1 MDSPINNMIDRASNR
16 KAASSMKAKA
26 KRTKALNDQ
35 VLSLVADANA
45 TALPERHVTPRAA
58 LIVMARAMKELSSL
72 SDESRAHGVLREVS
86 KFISLNQKTLL
97 ASASIKHVDLLPKG
111 HPLSP
116 LNASLTEDD
125 LRKKYAAW
133 IAADPAISDEARP
146 LVAMAHSLPP
156 ESIERE
162 HAFLRLRSLQASAVP
177 AYFKIDD
184 VTALVAAF
192 MNGNSSA
199 ARRARVALQWRD
211 RMGRWIEM
219 GRGINFRFR
228 LPDGSVV
235 TGRGNYVGA
244 GSNPRVERTS
254 TGTSLVSDT
263 GLIEVSGV
271 PGLQPGLYA
280 IDSKNAAAY
289 QARIPGFEAP
299 QQVSFEDQFDAD
311 IPSAS
316 DLQGIRR
323 ELPIG
328 WKKQGPY
335 YVSDDNY
342 AVIPGPNGQPQMV
355 TRLNADGRPGGSV
368 GNARDWSEVNALI
381 EKDQPAF
388 DKEIARIE
396 AEGEEGQLPLA
407 RIPGATEEDVVSF
420 DDIANMQKQ
429 RAEENKKFDESRPA
443 AKPLG
448 DKDLN
453 GNVVPKAWTR
463 DANDDKAYTR
473 EMPLRDG
480 GTYPLTARVTEDGKY
495 IAGHAAG
502 WIPEP
507 GTDGRGASRKFESW
521 REIESSVPEFVD
533 YLNEGFT
540 KDNPIVPIV
549 SEEQETKGVQGFRVP
564 KDSKL
569 VAMEQN
575 GDAIV
580 VQMPDGSL
588 VQYDTGGPEGIP
600 YTQEQKD
607 KFISDIKSD
616 ETIWFDEQGRRN
628 WKALLEG
635 DSAETSSPLGM
646 KLDFADPEKAAED
659 AGLPEDAP
667 FNDIVKAWFD
677 QNIKPVAPTAKLD
690 GFEEGG
696 PDGPSVSISAGNE
709 EDLLNAFRVYFGDD
723 EATLEDLRD
732 NSEEYSAPGDFTNR
746 FKELKDLT
754 SGDYSMNQLFDTMFK
769 DAKYETR
776 DERPVYTSSDY
787 EVPEDA
793 KIYYSDQEN
802 ILAKNANG
810 EWGLYFSDGESLE
823 GDDIEFQ
830 DYLDSILINDG
841 DSPLAFYQGGFV
853 DEDLQGELEEARSKE
868 PVDDGGSG
876 EPPSGKDF
884 SNRFADVQTLADSGA
899 SSDEFFNALFKDAE
913 YTVPDDDD
921 QQDYNVPA
929 DAKIYFTDI
938 DNMLVQYSDG
948 TWHDHS
954 SEGYETPAD
963 EAVYDYFK
971 DALLK
976 NTGDSSIVFYN
987 GAFVDKDLQG
997 EIEEARSNLPETKEP
1012 LSPRVEELKNL
1023 DGQKGPD
1030 DLVWKFN
1037 ENAGALYLIDPKA
1050 EKGSRPIGVV
1060 LHNNYYD
1067 YYTGMGFNFHG
1078 NQQVEVPSRDRSV
1091 PLEER
1096 GYKSLDEMITAFEDK
1111 YKEMKPDG
1119 DGGPD
1124 EPPSPGGGTPPKV
1137 PSPSTPGSP
1146 GLFEDFDKPAGAY
1159 QLRTTEYEPE
1169 GRMDE
1174 ASTDF
1179 TDDPRR
1185 LATKFSLDDLVTA
1198 FTEALIGRPDEAA
1211 MQDILNANVDDNDDL
1226 PDLADLADVAES
1238 NAPRATANN
1247 ASGAGALE
1255 FNAGEEYVLAEA
1267 LYNAVYEAGG
1277 DPNRVIANAYD
1288 AVNGNRNNAQKLLDA
1303 QGGVSSPE
1311 EIQLIEDIT
1320 DEIRQIKDV
1329 TPDDEIDAVN
1339 KRTTP
1344 EKKFAGSLIENV
1356 PVDYNNP
1363 DYFDMDTDAYIPAQP
1378 ETDEN
1383 GYTDNPEI
1391 LALDYESADLIE
1403 QMLEGITDGSGVAL
1417 LDFGGEDGVHEVPVE
1432 ALRDAIQLQDIN
1444 TNEILFKLR
1453 DESNDMSEE
1462 PTTEPEAPRL
1472 AREDIRWDEQKGLYT
1487 DVNGKILDGDT
1498 VDAAGLDSSLRD
1510 GRDADI
1516 QLLRPAAEQP
1526 QEEAPAQA
1534 PSSTRA
1540 FTPFLDAF
1548 EEDSETSDMLSDL
1561 AELDKAA
1568 NAAVNFFSTGLSGAR
1583 FIGFNPEKGSIAIIT
1598 PENRGEAPRAVIANA
1613 DGQVTNMATMTPA
1626 DAIQFMSDVGPMF
1639 GWQPIPQRVADSII
1653 SENILLFP
1661 ESNQPSVDATPEA
1674 PATEATAP
1682 TPAFAYPGP
1691 RESGYT
1697 ANNTTLASDG
1707 SVIGAGSIVVANRD
1721 GKRGV
1726 VLSIQNDP
1734 EYARIRFED
1743 GKVAVR
1749 SANQIKAVSNPDG
1762 TLAMLPSGAAA
1773 PSGAT
1778 PSTDV
1783 ESRLEAPVRQAPNI
1797 ARSGSAWGVNDTTDI
1812 PDYIKPLV
1820 RENVAQSDFA
1830 AWGSRDA
1837 EIMNAATNRAS
1848 LDSLL
1853 ALIDKYETARA
1864 NGEDAAV
1871 LRAIKE
1877 ETGKALIDVYGGRDG
1892 VSFGVDGFAV
1902 NVVSSS
1908 SSVNSRAQADGR
1920 TAKSYS
1926 LRVGFYLKDKN
1937 GREVGE
1943 GSRTITIEDSTDENG
1958 NAVRNSY
1965 VKNDI
1970 LKVYG
1975 ANKKKGFASAYNRY
1989 MENWYIANGIDK
2001 VKVMAAGGGGSWQ
2014 GAFVWALNG
2023 FDWENA
2029 ESARGMIRSLGFA
2042 AKTPEE
2048 KAIAKKLADKAD
2060 AASGDVTKV
2069 PTPLEVALAGWYPG
2083 AKKWFGKDVIIERSW
2098 NGVKHLNPTAREQI
2112 QSINYGQI
2120 KNAER
2125 RIQAGQNK
2133 PGLSAVGLAHVMD
2146 NSFQT
2151 GNPELGPYIEQIR
2164 DVLRNN
2170 RSLASLSPA
2179 AKSVLNAFTSKE
2191 MLNKD
2196 SSMPIEDIFRLRT
2209 ALMSEY
2215 RAENDYA
2222 NPFGAL
2228 ERALSEV
2235 KMQTSRSTT
2244 TLDMSALRAAG
2255 FKAQALTGD
2264 DSGVND
2270 TFRVVHEP
2278 SGQVFFIKKE
2288 QLSRSWNSARGLT
2301 SEVEAN
2307 TIMNALEM
2315 LGIQSVRG
2323 SSKDSDV
2330 IVMSQAGASLPLAAP
2345 AENASKM
2352 MTRGI
2357 KDANGNV
2364 FVGGD
2369 SGKFLD
2375 VLKNP
2380 EDIINM
2386 AIVDMLGA
2394 GQDRHDSNWMAAFDS
2409 TDNRMVMF
2417 PIDNALLTVDKTES
2431 GIEDFFISTWPDTGE
2446 VYNQVM
2452 PRFIKNAGEDR
2463 AAEIFMNQ
2471 VRKLVKNLDN
2481 PLFQP
2486 KGEELAALIDKWGSY
2501 DAFKDALKTRLTT
2514 IVTPGSAENN
2524 ALINSMKMSYWR

>member
-1 MDSPINNMIDRASNR
+1 
-16 KAASSMKAKA
+16 
-26 KRTKALNDQ
+26 
-35 VLSLVADANA
+35 
-45 TALPERHVTPRAA
+45 
-58 LIVMARAMKELSSL
+58 
-72 SDESRAHGVLREVS
+72 
-86 KFISLNQKTLL
+86 
-97 ASASIKHVDLLPKG
+97 
-111 HPLSP
+111 
-116 LNASLTEDD
+116 
-125 LRKKYAAW
+125 
-133 IAADPAISDEARP
+133 
-146 LVAMAHSLPP
+146 
-156 ESIERE
+156 
-162 HAFLRLRSLQASAVP
+162 
-177 AYFKIDD
+177 
-184 VTALVAAF
+184 
-192 MNGNSSA
+192 
-199 ARRARVALQWRD
+199 
-211 RMGRWIEM
+211 
-219 GRGINFRFR
+219 
-228 LPDGSVV
+228 
-235 TGRGNYVGA
+235 
-244 GSNPRVERTS
+244 
-254 TGTSLVSDT
+254 
-263 GLIEVSGV
+263 
-271 PGLQPGLYA
+271 
-280 IDSKNAAAY
+280 
-289 QARIPGFEAP
+289 
-299 QQVSFEDQFDAD
+299 
-311 IPSAS
+311 
-316 DLQGIRR
+316 
-323 ELPIG
+323 
-328 WKKQGPY
+328 
-335 YVSDDNY
+335 
-342 AVIPGPNGQPQMV
+342 
-355 TRLNADGRPGGSV
+355 
-368 GNARDWSEVNALI
+368 
-381 EKDQPAF
+381 
-388 DKEIARIE
+388 
-396 AEGEEGQLPLA
+396 
-407 RIPGATEEDVVSF
+407 
-420 DDIANMQKQ
+420 
-429 RAEENKKFDESRPA
+429 
-443 AKPLG
+443 
-448 DKDLN
+448 
-453 GNVVPKAWTR
+453 
-463 DANDDKAYTR
+463 
-473 EMPLRDG
+473 
-480 GTYPLTARVTEDGKY
+480 
-495 IAGHAAG
+495 
-502 WIPEP
+502 
-507 GTDGRGASRKFESW
+507 
-521 REIESSVPEFVD
+521 
-533 YLNEGFT
+533 
-540 KDNPIVPIV
+540 
-549 SEEQETKGVQGFRVP
+549 
-564 KDSKL
+564 
-569 VAMEQN
+569 MEQN

-635 DSAETSSPLGM
+635 DQ
-646 KLDFADPEKAAED
+646 
-659 AGLPEDAP
+659 
-667 FNDIVKAWFD
+667 V
-677 QNIKPVAPTAKLD
+677 
-690 GFEEGG
+690 
-696 PDGPSVSISAGNE
+696 
-709 EDLLNAFRVYFGDD
+709 
-723 EATLEDLRD
+723 
-732 NSEEYSAPGDFTNR
+732 NS
-746 FKELKDLT
+746 KEI
-754 SGDYSMNQLFDTMFK
+754 
-769 DAKYETR
+769 YER
-776 DERPVYTSSDY
+776 RM
-787 EVPEDA
+787 A
-793 KIYYSDQEN
+793 
-802 ILAKNANG
+802 
-810 EWGLYFSDGESLE
+810 GESLQE
-823 GDDIEFQ
+823 
-830 DYLDSILINDG
+830 
-841 DSPLAFYQGGFV
+841 V
-853 DEDLQGELEEARSKE
+853 
-868 PVDDGGSG
+868 
-876 EPPSGKDF
+876 
-884 SNRFADVQTLADSGA
+884 ADSLGLTREQVRRIE
-899 SSDEFFNALFKDAE
+899 SE
-913 YTVPDDDD
+913 Y
-921 QQDYNVPA
+921 
-929 DAKIYFTDI
+929 
-938 DNMLVQYSDG
+938 
-948 TWHDHS
+948 
-954 SEGYETPAD
+954 
-963 EAVYDYFK
+963 
-971 DALLK
+971 
-976 NTGDSSIVFYN
+976 
-987 GAFVDKDLQG
+987 
-997 EIEEARSNLPETKEP
+997 ARSNPPAAEFDYASAKAIALDESKSGQERYAALFDGARGEK
-1012 LSPRVEELKNL
+1012 LS
-1023 DGQKGPD
+1023 D
-1030 DLVWKFN
+1030 
-1037 ENAGALYLIDPKA
+1037 YI
-1050 EKGSRPIGVV
+1050 EKIGVDAEEFDPSTPMDAEVV
-1060 LHNNYYD
+1060 LFIENGDGLVLRYPDGAYYWVETGSVNADTGLLTPTNVNEYDGEVNNKNFKD
-1067 YYTGMGFNFHG
+1067 YFDAESGLFAFGGIIDEQRQNA
-1078 NQQVEVPSRDRSV
+1078 
-1091 PLEER
+1091 LEDGVANE
-1096 GYKSLDEMITAFEDK
+1096 GE
-1111 YKEMKPDG
+1111 G
-1119 DGGPD
+1119 DGGPDEPPSRPTGGGNPGSGFTDYVIDLAEDNSDLGKDLEERLDDDATDVGAELMDQIYDDASRRYELSQDIADNKPEGMSDDEFVRDAVAKMREQLSSIVDSAIDERRAFEDDEELEVDFDKKAFIDAGAKRFEELLREELDNMGEDDEGSD

-1146 GLFEDFDKPAGAY
+1146 ALFEDFDKPAGAY

-1169 GRMDE
+1169 GRIDE

-1691 RESGYT
+1691 REAGYT

-1707 SVIGAGSIVVANRD
+1707 SIIGAGSIVVANRD

-1797 ARSGSAWGVNDTTDI
+1797 ARSGAAWGVNDTTDI

-1871 LRAIKE
+1871 LRAIKD

-2029 ESARGMIRSLGFA
+2029 DAARGMIRSLGFA

-2514 IVTPGSAENN
+2514 IVTPGSAENK